1 MSGEVIPIGGL
12 AARHPCGSIA
22 DRLPGPDPSAV
33 SCYYRSMRTRS
44 LPKTSY
50 TRTIVALL
58 LLLGTPSAMAATVA
72 VDREQMQ
79 RLLQSLVQQLAIAQQ
94 QLSQSPSASVQFAA
108 VVQQLQATQSQIA
121 ELSRQIGAAPQY
133 PGSGPQYPQTAP
145 QYPQPG
151 PQYPSS
157 APQYPQPGPQYPSA
171 PQYTQPG
178 PQYPSSAPQYPQ
190 PAPQYPQTAPQY
202 PQPTPQYPQ
211 TAPQYPQ
218 PAPQYPQP
226 PAPQYPQPVYQNPI
240 SDANLRTLLQQI
252 SSASYSS
259 EKLNALRQGVTGN
272 YFLVEQIGRILPL
285 YVYITDRVAALQ
297 ILTPQIIDHANSGKL
312 LSLFQSGTD
321 RDQAQ
326 RILEGVPPPAR

>member
-1 MSGEVIPIGGL
+1 MSAKIIPIGRQT
-12 AARHPCGSIA
+12 ARHPFGSIA
-22 DRLPGPDPSAV
+22 DHLPGADLSVV
-33 SCYYRSMRTRS
+33 SCYYRGMRTRS
-44 LPKTSY
+44 LLKTSY
-50 TRTIVALL
+50 TRIIVAVL
-58 LLLGTPSAMAATVA
+58 LLLGASSARAATVA

-94 QLSQSPSASVQFAA
+94 QLSQSPSASGQLAA

-133 PGSGPQYPQTAP
+133 PASGPQYPQTAP

-151 PQYPSS
+151 PQYP
-157 APQYPQPGPQYPSA
+157 QPG
-171 PQYTQPG
+171 
-178 PQYPSSAPQYPQ
+178 
-190 PAPQYPQTAPQY
+190 PQY

-218 PAPQYPQP
+218 PAPQYPPP

-259 EKLNALRQGVTGN
+259 EKLNALRQAVTGN
-272 YFLVEQIGRILPL
+272 YFLVEQVGRILPL
-285 YVYITDRVAALQ
+285 YVYITDRVTALQ
-297 ILTPQIIDHANSGKL
+297 ILTPQLIDHANSGKL

-326 RILEGVPPPAR
+326 RILEGVPPAAR